1 MQQHA
6 ADMTERGL
14 DRLRAEQRGM
24 TLIELVIGISIAL
37 VVTFASFAVLDRA
50 TRASHEVVDR
60 QEALQRGRLAIELIT
75 RQLRSQVCLGETAEP
90 ITYGDGDTVSF
101 YADLSDGSQNVARR
115 TLTFLPPEGEALGRI
130 VEDVRF
136 GVGEYPDLTFPG
148 TPDSSKVLLGNAE
161 RAESSA
167 GQALP
172 VFSYYAFQPGSPTGD
187 LEQLDVPLSAEDASR
202 TIMVHVSFTTLPDR
216 ERPSDRDALTLQDNV
231 YVRIADPTRPLEGPR
246 CI

>member
-1 MQQHA
+1 MPKHSVS
-6 ADMTERGL
+6 RIL
-14 DRLRAEQRGM
+14 DRARAEQSGM

-50 TRASHEVVDR
+50 TTASHEIADR
-60 QEALQRGRLAIELIT
+60 QEAVQRGRLTMELIT

-90 ITYGDGDTVSF
+90 ITYGDANTVSF

-115 TLTFLPPEGEALGRI
+115 TLTFVPPSGSAPGRI
-130 VEDVRF
+130 DEDVRF
-136 GVGEYPDLTFPG
+136 GLGEYPDLTFPE
-148 TPDSSKVLLGNAE
+148 TPDSSKALLGNVE

-167 GQALP
+167 GQELP

-202 TIMVHVSFTTLPDR
+202 TIMVHVAFTTLPDR
-216 ERPSDRDALTLQDNV
+216 ERPKDRDALTLQDNI

-246 CI
+246 CV